1 MVRAL
6 SPGSARGIAPSPS
19 VTSRIKCPDWPRAS
33 LAERIEPDMRQAIET
48 PAAPAPRGPYSQRML
63 ATGRHL
69 YVAGQGPLDPA
80 PGEIAGE
87 AFAVQARRTLKN
99 VKAVLEA
106 GGAPLSDVVQVTVYL
121 ADWKYLGE
129 LNEIY
134 GEYFPAPC
142 PARTPIQ
149 MAVPLGLI
157 MLDTIAVIAEP
168 EGETR

>member
-1 MVRAL
+1 MDGALVAVELGRAQ
-6 SPGSARGIAPSPS
+6 
-19 VTSRIKCPDWPRAS
+19 T
-33 LAERIEPDMRQAIET
+33 
-48 PAAPAPRGPYSQRML
+48 AAPHVLRGKIKRPRYRRVPVEPFTEEEVCALLKACQTMSVWSQS
-63 ATGRHL
+63 
-69 YVAGQGPLDPA
+69 
-80 PGEIAGE
+80 E
-87 AFAVQARRTLKN
+87 ARRTLEN
-99 VKAVLEA
+99 VKDVLET
-106 GGAPLSDVVQVTVYL
+106 GGATLADVVRVTVYL

-157 MLDTIAVIAEP
+157 MLDAIAVIAEP